1 MNGKHKPIVAIR
13 IKNPKLNQLFVD
25 NAKNLSF
32 MQIYDR
38 KMQLIQKRV
47 NRINNENTE
56 FYKSYSLSKT
66 YLKYKDPFEDIKEAY
81 NEKGYKIPNLSESH
95 NLFKPTPLLMEKKDI
110 DMYFKNNALLSYKS
124 EKILR
129 QTFITADKSRKYLT
143 NLKKEVQ
150 NKQNE
155 KKTLSKT
162 FMIMNTKSR
171 MDLKKQDEEI
181 GENDM
186 QRMEMFEKIKEK
198 GKYLK
203 HKKENKELC
212 DYNNRIN
219 RLIPHVI
226 YTDREIESENK
237 KTLCKKVFFNILNN
251 FDNNNQNDDTLSS
264 DRSLPSTKPN
274 TFRCEAKKKISKHL
288 TIVRSKLKCQK
299 LPSLNKT
306 SIYYD
311 NKPIADFLNKEKV
324 DRSDLIELDNQVR
337 LDRLEFPVIKSILEK
352 YFEFVDDKKEKNL
365 LIDIL
370 ENGDPNGLVNIIQQ
384 FKKHINGL
392 EINGKIEE
400 YKKKDKRFLNFK
412 LINKKANRLDKQLIQ
427 KMYYHANVDEC
438 IVLLNINI

>member
-1 MNGKHKPIVAIR
+1 MYGRHKPIVAIR
-13 IKNPKLNQLFVD
+13 IKNPKLNQLFVE
-25 NAKNLSF
+25 NSKNLSF
-32 MQIYDR
+32 MRSYDR
-38 KMQLIQKRV
+38 KMKMIQKRV

-129 QTFITADKSRKYLT
+129 QTVITADKSRKYLT

-162 FMIMNTKSR
+162 FMVMSTKGR
-171 MDLKKQDEEI
+171 LDLKKKDEEI
-181 GENDM
+181 CENDM
-186 QRMEMFEKIKEK
+186 QKMEMFEKIKEK

-203 HKKENKELC
+203 NKKENKELC

-219 RLIPHVI
+219 QLIPHVI
-226 YTDREIESENK
+226 YTDREIESKNK
-237 KTLCKKVFFNILNN
+237 TTLCKKVFFNIFNN
-251 FDNNNQNDDTLSS
+251 FNNNNQNDDTLSS

-288 TIVRSKLKCQK
+288 TVVRSKLKCQK

-311 NKPIADFLNKEKV
+311 NKNKEIVDFLNKETV
-324 DRSDLIELDNQVR
+324 DKSDLIELDSQVR
-337 LDRLEFPVIKSILEK
+337 LDQLEFPVIKSILEK
-352 YFEFVDDKKEKNL
+352 YFEFVDDNKEKNL
-365 LIDIL
+365 IVDIL
-370 ENGDPNGLVNIIQQ
+370 ENGDPNGLVNLIQK

-392 EINGKIEE
+392 DINGKIAD

-427 KMYYHANVDEC
+427 KMYYHANVD
-438 IVLLNINI
+438 

>member
-1 MNGKHKPIVAIR
+1 MNGKHKPIVALR

-32 MQIYDR
+32 MQSYDK

-212 DYNNRIN
+212 DYNNKIN

-365 LIDIL
+365 IIDIL

-427 KMYYHANVDEC
+427 KMYYHANVD
-438 IVLLNINI
+438 

>member
-1 MNGKHKPIVAIR
+1 MYGRHKPIVAIR
-13 IKNPKLNQLFVD
+13 IKNPKLNQLFVE
-25 NAKNLSF
+25 NSKNLSF
-32 MQIYDR
+32 MRSYDR
-38 KMQLIQKRV
+38 KMKMIQKRV

-129 QTFITADKSRKYLT
+129 QTVITADKSRKYLT

-162 FMIMNTKSR
+162 FMVMSTKGR
-171 MDLKKQDEEI
+171 LDLKKKDEEI
-181 GENDM
+181 CENDM
-186 QRMEMFEKIKEK
+186 QQMEMFEKIKEK
-198 GKYLK
+198 GKYFK
-203 HKKENKELC
+203 NKKENKELC

-219 RLIPHVI
+219 QLIPHVI
-226 YTDREIESENK
+226 YTDREIESKNK
-237 KTLCKKVFFNILNN
+237 TTLCKKVFFNIFNN
-251 FDNNNQNDDTLSS
+251 FNNNNQNDDTLSS

-288 TIVRSKLKCQK
+288 TVVRSKLKCQK

-311 NKPIADFLNKEKV
+311 NKNKEIVDFLNKETV
-324 DRSDLIELDNQVR
+324 DKSDLIELDSQVR
-337 LDRLEFPVIKSILEK
+337 LDQLEFPVIKSILEK
-352 YFEFVDDKKEKNL
+352 YFEFVDDNKEKNL
-365 LIDIL
+365 IVDIL
-370 ENGDPNGLVNIIQQ
+370 ENGDPNGLVNLIQK

-392 EINGKIEE
+392 DINSKIAD

-427 KMYYHANVDEC
+427 KMYYHANVD
-438 IVLLNINI
+438 

>member
-251 FDNNNQNDDTLSS
+251 FDYNNQNDDTLSS

-427 KMYYHANVDEC
+427 KMYYHANVD
-438 IVLLNINI
+438 

>member
-1 MNGKHKPIVAIR
+1 MNGKHKPIVALR

-32 MQIYDR
+32 MQSYDK

-237 KTLCKKVFFNILNN
+237 KTLCKKVFFNIFNN
-251 FDNNNQNDDTLSS
+251 FDYNNQNDDTLSS

-365 LIDIL
+365 IIDIL

-392 EINGKIEE
+392 EIKGKIEE

-412 LINKKANRLDKQLIQ
+412 LINQKANRLDKQLIQ
-427 KMYYHANVDEC
+427 KMYYHANVD
-438 IVLLNINI
+438 

>member
-32 MQIYDR
+32 MQSYDR

-129 QTFITADKSRKYLT
+129 QTFITADKSRKFLT

-251 FDNNNQNDDTLSS
+251 FDYNNQNDDTLSS

-427 KMYYHANVDEC
+427 KMYYHANVD
-438 IVLLNINI
+438 